1 MNPQGQY
8 EGQQGQEESVQIKGG
23 KHFKSRGRYRPKR
36 SRKPSMWAKAAGE
49 YYRSHKNDPKINSF
63 SDVLKSPDFKA
74 YYASKYGKGQKRPM
88 TMTKKRH
95 FGKRRPARIEPREEK
110 EQEQEEKQEE
120 QEEKQEEQEEK
131 QEEQEEKQEEQEE
144 YIKPKKGK
152 KGMKSPTEEGGWT
165 WGGRKR

>member
-1 MNPQGQY
+1 MDPSQSQEVQAPEVQAPEVQAPIMSAKPTQAPQ
-8 EGQQGQEESVQIKGG
+8 QQQPMAGG
-23 KHFKSRGRYRPKR
+23 RHRPRR

-49 YYRSHKNDPKINSF
+49 YYRSHKNDPKIKSF

-95 FGKRRPARIEPREEK
+95 FGKRRSSRMEE
-110 EQEQEEKQEE
+110 EQQPQEE
-120 QEEKQEEQEEK
+120 QIEKTEETDINQETE
-131 QEEQEEKQEEQEE
+131 EE

-152 KGMKSPTEEGGWT
+152 KVAKSPKEESGWT